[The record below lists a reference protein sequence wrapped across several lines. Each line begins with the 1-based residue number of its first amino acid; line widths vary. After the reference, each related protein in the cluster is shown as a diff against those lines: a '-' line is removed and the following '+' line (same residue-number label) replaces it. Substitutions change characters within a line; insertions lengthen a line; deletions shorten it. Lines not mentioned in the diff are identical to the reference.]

1 MEVVCNCYEIL
12 GSGLGFLAIDKG
24 VQHNTPSYGDLH
36 RNYHLYMALQSNLEG
51 GGGNCVVP
59 PMFPPSV
66 HNKCISIWFFPP

>member
-51 GGGNCVVP
+51 GGG
-59 PMFPPSV
+59 
-66 HNKCISIWFFPP
+66 